1 MAAWSATTCSCSSRP
16 TSSASRSSGPRWPR
30 PRRSAPPTRPA
41 WRPGSGPAR
50 TTSAT
55 TGRRTS
61 AGSRRWTPASVTST
75 SSTGRRPSPGRSTG
89 STEPREGEGREGL
102 APPAAPRPRPAR
114 ARASRFHPR
123 YRLAVMGAAGD
134 LPPDP
139 DRNLALELV
148 RVTEAAA
155 IAAGRFMGR
164 GDKERVDQ
172 AAVDAMRPVL
182 ASIAMDGIV
191 VIGEGE
197 KDEAPMLYNGERV
210 SNGSRPAVDVAVDP
224 VDGTTLTAKSL
235 PDALAVIALAE
246 RGAMFDPGP
255 CVYMEKLAVAGD
267 IADAVDLD
275 ASTEDNLR
283 AVARVRGKR
292 PEEITVAILDRPRHA
307 DLVAQVLGTGAR
319 IKFMLD
325 GDVAGAIMAAD
336 EHSSVDLLVGIGGT
350 PEGVI
355 AACAMKCL
363 DGAIFGRLYPRDEE
377 ERQAALDEGYDLEK
391 VLTTD
396 DLVAGG
402 DVFFAA
408 TGVTDGEL
416 LRGVRYGP
424 RRVLTQSLSMRS
436 KSGAVRVIEGRHH
449 TKRSN
454 LIRMG

>member
-1 MAAWSATTCSCSSRP
+1 MGDAA
-16 TSSASRSSGPRWPR
+16 
-30 PRRSAPPTRPA
+30 
-41 WRPGSGPAR
+41 
-50 TTSAT
+50 
-55 TGRRTS
+55 
-61 AGSRRWTPASVTST
+61 
-75 SSTGRRPSPGRSTG
+75 
-89 STEPREGEGREGL
+89 
-102 APPAAPRPRPAR
+102 
-114 ARASRFHPR
+114 
-123 YRLAVMGAAGD
+123 D

-164 GDKERVDQ
+164 GDKEAVDQ

-182 ASIAMDGIV
+182 ASIQMDGIV

-210 SNGSRPAVDVAVDP
+210 GNGSRPAVDVAVDP
-224 VDGTTLTAKSL
+224 VDGTTLTAKAL

-267 IADAVDLD
+267 VAGVVDIE
-275 ASTEDNLR
+275 APIEDNLR
-283 AVARVRGKR
+283 AVADARGKR
-292 PEEITVAILDRPRHA
+292 PEDVTVAILDRPRHA
-307 DLVAQVLGTGAR
+307 ELVQKVLSTGAR

-336 EHSSVDLLVGIGGT
+336 EHVSVDVLVGIGGT

-363 DGAIFGRLYPRDEE
+363 DGAIFGKLYPRNDE
-377 ERQAALDEGYDLEK
+377 ERQAALDEGYDLER

-408 TGVTDGEL
+408 TGVTGGEL
-416 LRGVRYGP
+416 LQGVRYGP

-436 KSGAVRVIEGRHH
+436 KSGAVRIIEGRHH
-449 TKRSN
+449 TQRSN
-454 LIRMG
+454 LIRAG